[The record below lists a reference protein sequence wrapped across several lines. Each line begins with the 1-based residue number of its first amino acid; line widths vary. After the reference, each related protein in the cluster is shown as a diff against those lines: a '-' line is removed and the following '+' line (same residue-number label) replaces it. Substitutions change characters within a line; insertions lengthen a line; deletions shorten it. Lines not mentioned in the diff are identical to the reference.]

1 MTYLSHTTSALFE
14 TLRFKSPL
22 FLLLALLI
30 SFPAL
35 AAKKPIQIPSGK
47 PEIFDLDPRGI
58 QEGHDVLR
66 DLPDPVR
73 RPGRRARTG
82 GVAPH
87 PRDEGPEPGC
97 VQGRHDPVERDGRF
111 DLIA

>member
-58 QEGHDVLR
+58 QRGTTNRIKLIGTNLIGLTELKLHNSKLTGELLD
-66 DLPDPVR
+66 DP
-73 RPGRRARTG
+73 PESWLSDWIEAS
-82 GVAPH
+82 A
-87 PRDEGPEPGC
+87 DE
-97 VQGRHDPVERDGRF
+97 F
-111 DLIA
+111 T